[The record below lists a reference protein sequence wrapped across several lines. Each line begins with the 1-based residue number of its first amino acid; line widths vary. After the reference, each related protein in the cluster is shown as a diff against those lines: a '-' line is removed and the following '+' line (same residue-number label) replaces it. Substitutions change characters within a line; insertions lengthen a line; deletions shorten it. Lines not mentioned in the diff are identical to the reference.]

1 MYSGILLALTDWL
14 LTTSFPPHILSIY
27 NFLLCTE
34 ILVVALYT
42 VHIPLKILPKMI
54 QALVHVRRY
63 TYLCCTLLHCLPNQ
77 RLKSYLI
84 FTFCLPTNTIHYK
97 YCTLYTINTV
107 VYTVQYF
114 FYYIRCHS
122 FLKSKVFHFVP
133 SFISAKERPAVI
145 EKVLL

>member
-1 MYSGILLALTDWL
+1 MGSCWLSLTDYWQQVFLHISFQYIIFYYVLKSL
-14 LTTSFPPHILSIY
+14 LLLS
-27 NFLLCTE
+27 T
-34 ILVVALYT
+34 YT